1 MREGAFIGV
10 ATMPQLWTLRLILN
24 AAALTAASPTL
35 LFRPLYNAAR
45 LNRSA
50 SELLVCDDI
59 LSAVKCASVSRWAC
73 RKRRRKNS
81 PCMRADVLMKAEK
94 RNVLIVSEL
103 LPIGVDLTLCSNT
116 QRAVKVLGVC
126 EVAILQHVAA

>member
-1 MREGAFIGV
+1 VREGAFIGV

-81 PCMRADVLMKAEK
+81 PCMRVEVLTIAGRKEMF
-94 RNVLIVSEL
+94 
-103 LPIGVDLTLCSNT
+103 
-116 QRAVKVLGVC
+116 
-126 EVAILQHVAA
+126 